1 MRVAIIATDP
11 TGRPIFQIDG
21 LKIRRVDKISSPTES
36 TRRVEHQG
44 VRSTPAE
51 IIEEI
56 VCQTGAARQKCVL
69 RLIRS
74 RVAEILESP
83 VNEVPMDQP
92 LDTLGLDS
100 LMAFELREEIKQS
113 IGVEVSLEVFL
124 QDITLW
130 DLSATLTDELNV
142 RMGKEGDH
150 PSRDL
155 FPSSSEQGEGLIEG
169 AI

>member
-1 MRVAIIATDP
+1 MELIATDP
-11 TGRPIFQIDG
+11 AGQPVFQIDG
-21 LKIRRVDKISSPTES
+21 LKIVASTGFPRLKSLLAGWHSRMPGLLPPTSS
-36 TRRVEHQG
+36 
-44 VRSTPAE
+44 
-51 IIEEI
+51 
-56 VCQTGAARQKCVL
+56 QTSSASRNAARQQSVL
-69 RLIRS
+69 RLIRG

-83 VNEVPMDQP
+83 VNDVPIDRP

-113 IGVEVSLEVFL
+113 IGVEVSSEVFL

-130 DLSATLTDELNV
+130 DLSATLTEQLNV
-142 RMGKEGDH
+142 RMGNEGDH

-155 FPSSSEQGEGLIEG
+155 FPTSSEQGEGLIEG